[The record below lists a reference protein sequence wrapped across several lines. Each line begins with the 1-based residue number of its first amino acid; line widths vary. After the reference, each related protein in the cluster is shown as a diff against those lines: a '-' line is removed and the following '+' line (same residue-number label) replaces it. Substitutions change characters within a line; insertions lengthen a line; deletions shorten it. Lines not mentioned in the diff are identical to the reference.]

1 MNFETTQPGLSN
13 KRNLVLLLGFAAL
26 GVVMTLGTY
35 ALSGGFERVGV
46 GATIAAIILVI
57 PIAIMVVTGLRQGWT
72 YLSDLRAAWTWWHW
86 LFLLLVF
93 STLVFRVRDNQQA
106 ASNPVDAWAL
116 LRLGPEAIVV
126 VVLWLRLRNRA
137 TTWRHSLFQGVLGV
151 FAVFGMVCVISSV
164 WSVFPAWTLY
174 KSLELLVDIS
184 TVAAVLATVSS
195 ATEIRQMCNWIWVLY
210 GMDLVWAWIGAAIWP
225 SECLDELGRLSCV
238 WPEISSNS
246 LGSSSALVSLVALAR
261 LLGPK
266 QGKNDRAW
274 YGLLLAFGLFT
285 LAASQTRN
293 SMAGFVVG
301 AFLVVIFE
309 RKAWIGFAAAATALA
324 TRVMYLLFT
333 LHAVPSL
340 SEIPAVML
348 GPRVVQ
354 FLARD
359 QTEAQIS
366 HMSARV
372 DWWAFA
378 WQQLIQR
385 PLTGFGAFAGGKFAV
400 MGKLGIVA
408 SQIHSDWMEIL
419 TGTTFWGLIPF
430 LAAVVGCW
438 WIIGRSYN
446 DKSLTRDERSWL
458 PEIAGVWGALTVR
471 SFFNVELSWHAP
483 FLFLAVIAYAE
494 FLRRKRLRPATNLV
508 KSPNFV

>member
-1 MNFETTQPGLSN
+1 
-13 KRNLVLLLGFAAL
+13 
-26 GVVMTLGTY
+26 
-35 ALSGGFERVGV
+35 
-46 GATIAAIILVI
+46 
-57 PIAIMVVTGLRQGWT
+57 
-72 YLSDLRAAWTWWHW
+72 
-86 LFLLLVF
+86 
-93 STLVFRVRDNQQA
+93 
-106 ASNPVDAWAL
+106 
-116 LRLGPEAIVV
+116 
-126 VVLWLRLRNRA
+126 
-137 TTWRHSLFQGVLGV
+137 
-151 FAVFGMVCVISSV
+151 
-164 WSVFPAWTLY
+164 
-174 KSLELLVDIS
+174 
-184 TVAAVLATVSS
+184 
-195 ATEIRQMCNWIWVLY
+195 
-210 GMDLVWAWIGAAIWP
+210 
-225 SECLDELGRLSCV
+225 
-238 WPEISSNS
+238 
-246 LGSSSALVSLVALAR
+246 
-261 LLGPK
+261 
-266 QGKNDRAW
+266 
-274 YGLLLAFGLFT
+274 
-285 LAASQTRN
+285 
-293 SMAGFVVG
+293 MAGFVVG
-301 AFLVVIFE
+301 AFLVIIFE
-309 RKAWIGFAAAATALA
+309 RKAWIGFAAAFAALA

-333 LHAVPSL
+333 LQGVPSL

-430 LAAVVGCW
+430 LIAVVGCW

-446 DKSLTRDERSWL
+446 DKSLSSDERSWL

-494 FLRRKRLRPATNLV
+494 FLRRKKLRPVPALV